1 MPPGV
6 PTCNHGPNDKKFH
19 CKKLSLLDIS
29 HFHEQ
34 FYKTK
39 NKKDQDVFILKHCKV
54 KKAVRRRP
62 RVGLRKPTQN
72 TTTLF
77 VRKRNKVALLRVCQ
91 KTFDQILNITVQRV
105 RTVS

>member
-39 NKKDQDVFILKHCKV
+39 NKKDQDAFILKHCKV
-54 KKAVRRRP
+54 KNLSDAP
-62 RVGLRKPTQN
+62 LELDYENQRKILQRYLYVKGTKSHCYEFARKH
-72 TTTLF
+72 LF
-77 VRKRNKVALLRVCQ
+77 K
-91 KTFDQILNITVQRV
+91 
-105 RTVS
+105 S